1 MITFIFRN
9 NDMQEVFLD
18 LKKKMKEREED
29 FKKSDLGELVL

>member
-1 MITFIFRN
+1 
-9 NDMQEVFLD
+9 MQEVFLD